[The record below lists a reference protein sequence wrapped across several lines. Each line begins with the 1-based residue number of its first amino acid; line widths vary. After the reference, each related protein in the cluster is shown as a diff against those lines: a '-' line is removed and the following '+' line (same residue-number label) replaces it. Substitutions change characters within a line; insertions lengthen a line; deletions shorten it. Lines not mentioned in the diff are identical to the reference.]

1 MDLKK
6 RMLIDLHTHTKP
18 RSWDS
23 FLTPDEMV
31 DRAKE
36 AGLDAMVLAEHDW
49 AWEQEEV
56 DDLARRHD
64 FTVIRA
70 MEINTEDGHI
80 LVFGLHEYRFGM
92 HRSHELADFVAEVN
106 GVMIAAHPYRRQMP
120 WKPED
125 EEEYADALA
134 RAELNPAYR
143 FVSAIEIL
151 NGRGKLEENEFS
163 TRLQGRMYFPAT
175 AASDTHQFDER
186 EQHMG
191 RAATY
196 FERDIHDEADLIE
209 ALRSGRFWPLDL
221 TRGQLSSDPIYH
233 DVPEDVTAR
242 WDQLAEARRALESGA
257 SL

>member
-1 MDLKK
+1 
-6 RMLIDLHTHTKP
+6 MLIDLHTHTKP

-49 AWEQEEV
+49 AWEQDEV
-56 DDLARRHD
+56 DDLAKRHD

-92 HRSHELADFVAEVN
+92 HRSHELADFVTEVD
-106 GVMIAAHPYRRQMP
+106 GVMLAAHPYRRQMP

-125 EEEYADALA
+125 PVEYEDALS
-134 RAELNPAYR
+134 RAERNPAYR
-143 FVSAIEIL
+143 FVIGIEIL
-151 NGRGKLEENEFS
+151 NGRGKLAENDFS
-163 TRLQGRMYFPAT
+163 TRLQRRMYVPAT
-175 AASDTHQFDER
+175 AASDTHQFDEK

-196 FERDIHDEADLIE
+196 FEQDFRDEPGLIK

-221 TRGQLSSDPIYH
+221 TRGELSADPIYH
-233 DVPEDVTAR
+233 DVPDDVTAR
-242 WDQLAEARRALESGA
+242 WDEMAEARRAIESGA
-257 SL
+257 TL

>member
-1 MDLKK
+1 
-6 RMLIDLHTHTKP
+6 MLIDLHTHTKP

-31 DRAKE
+31 DHAKE

-56 DDLARRHD
+56 DDLAKRHE

-92 HRSHELADFVAEVN
+92 HRSNELAEFVAEVD
-106 GVMIAAHPYRRQMP
+106 GVMLAAHPYRRQMP
-120 WKPED
+120 WKPDD
-125 EEEYADALA
+125 EQEYEDALI
-134 RAELNPAYR
+134 RAELNPSYR
-143 FVSAIEIL
+143 FVSGIEIL
-151 NGRGKLEENEFS
+151 NGRGKLDENEFS
-163 TRLQGRMYFPAT
+163 TRLQQRMYLPAT
-175 AASDTHQFDER
+175 AASDTHQFDEK

-196 FERDIHDEADLIE
+196 FERDIQNEQDLIE
-209 ALRSGRFWPLDL
+209 ALRTGRFWPLDL
-221 TRGQLSSDPIYH
+221 TRGELTVDPIYH
-233 DVPEDVTAR
+233 DVPDDVTTR
-242 WDQLAEARRALESGA
+242 WDDLAEGRRAFESGA